1 MATSRGSFV
10 GSTVLGAGLVAAS
23 APRPWQAQTSPSDT
37 LNLGVVGFRSRGRT
51 HIRQFARMSGVREA
65 YLCDVDERLF
75 PDAVAEVEQIRGY
88 TPQTETDIRHH
99 LANISFRP
107 GRKLVFD

>member
-1 MATSRGSFV
+1 
-10 GSTVLGAGLVAAS
+10 
-23 APRPWQAQTSPSDT
+23 
-37 LNLGVVGFRSRGRT
+37 
-51 HIRQFARMSGVREA
+51 MSGVREA